1 MDYSVTAKQ
10 ILEHMGGEKNVASV
24 THCMTRLRFVLKD
37 ESGIDDGKVKAIPG
51 VVGVMRKA
59 GQYQIIIG
67 NNVAKCY
74 QELTKLGSFQDTTE
88 SAAGKKGKQN
98 IFMKVL
104 DVISGCMAPVIP
116 AIIGAGMIRVL
127 IIILG
132 YFLSAESQT
141 MQLMTV
147 IGDSA
152 FYFLPILVAYSAARK
167 FNANPVLVASVV
179 AVLIH
184 PDFITL
190 INGGDKV
197 RFLGIPVTVA
207 TYSSTIIPSILTA
220 WVMSYI
226 ERLVDKITPAFT
238 KNFLKPAL
246 ILLISAP
253 VAFLLLGPLGSLIG
267 NGLAAVLVAIQT
279 HASVVAYIIM
289 AAAMPFIVMTG
300 MHWAFIPVVFA
311 ALDTPAGEALMLPA
325 MLISNLAQGASC
337 FAVAVKSK
345 DSKLRQMGAS
355 SGVSALFAGVT
366 EPGLYGVTMPLKR
379 PLIALCAASGIT
391 GLIAGIMNVTAQ
403 SFASPSLLSLPI
415 FVSAE
420 KSGNLMM
427 AVIISIIAIVLSF
440 VLTWIMGFEDPAS
453 TTEKE
458 DSSAQTSARSQS
470 GRTDESCMIGAPIAG
485 EAVSLSQVNDETFST
500 GVLGKGV
507 AILPAEGKVYAPF
520 DGKVETLPDS
530 FHALGL
536 SADNGVGLLIHVG
549 LETVGLKGKHFK
561 PHVKEGQTIKKGD
574 LLLEFDLAAIAAA
587 GFDTVTPVIVTNADD
602 YADVIAENISKE
614 TGKTVKVQ
622 DDVIRID

>member
-37 ESGIDDGKVKAIPG
+37 ESGIDDAKVKAIPG

-74 QELTKLGSFQDTTE
+74 QELTKLGSFQDT
-88 SAAGKKGKQN
+88 AGNVSEKKEKQN
-98 IFMKVL
+98 IFMALL

-132 YFLSAESQT
+132 YFISAESQT
-141 MQLMTV
+141 MQLLTV
-147 IGDSA
+147 IGDTA

-167 FNANPVLVASVV
+167 FNTNPVLVASVV

-190 INGGDKV
+190 INGTDAV

-207 TYSSTIIPSILTA
+207 SYSSTIIPSILTA

-226 ERLVDKITPAFT
+226 ERLIDKITPAFT

-246 ILLISAP
+246 ILLVSAP
-253 VAFLLLGPLGSLIG
+253 ISFLLLGPLGSLIG
-267 NGLAAVLVAIQT
+267 NGLATVLVAIQT
-279 HASVVAYIIM
+279 HVSVVAYIIM

-391 GLIAGIMNVTAQ
+391 GLVAGILNVTAQ
-403 SFASPSLLSLPI
+403 SFASPSLLALPI

-420 KSGNLMM
+420 KSGNFMM
-427 AVIISIIAIVLSF
+427 AIIISVIAIVLSF
-440 VLTWIMGFEDPAS
+440 VLTWIMGFNDPAS
-453 TTEKE
+453 ETEKE
-458 DSSAQTSARSQS
+458 KASSDRAS
-470 GRTDESCMIGAPIAG
+470 GAKSDKTAGEQVIGAPVSG
-485 EAVSLSQVNDETFST
+485 EVIPLNKVNDETFST
-500 GVLGKGV
+500 EILGKGI
-507 AILPAEGKVYAPF
+507 AILPAEGKVFAPF

-536 SADNGVGLLIHVG
+536 SADSGIELLIHVG
-549 LETVGLKGKHFK
+549 LETVGLEGKYFT
-561 PHVKEGQTIKKGD
+561 PHVKEGQIIKKGD
-574 LLLEFDLAAIAAA
+574 LLLEFDLAAIAAE
-587 GFDTVTPVIVTNADD
+587 GFDTVTPVIITNADD
-602 YADVIAENISKE
+602 YESITPE

-622 DDVIRID
+622 DTVIKIA